1 MSSHKCQLKDTSD
14 VYFFKLPYISNFSHH
29 IKSKLSKLC
38 KEFCKENFNIKL
50 LFNSFK
56 TKNHFSY
63 KDQIP
68 DVSKTLLVYKYT
80 CTRCSSRYIGKT
92 CRHFKTRTD
101 EYIKKNSKFHMSKH
115 LHFTTAC
122 FNYFYFKI
130 IDKVK
135 SKFDLKTEEVL
146 HISWR
151 KPNLNTQ
158 QNYLALTHFHY
169 SLRNPFVPFCLCFCG
184 FSLSYFI
191 FIICGTSYW
200 HLLLLITLRCYFISL
215 QHTVYYNFP
224 FHLLF

>member
-1 MSSHKCQLKDTSD
+1 
-14 VYFFKLPYISNFSHH
+14 
-29 IKSKLSKLC
+29 
-38 KEFCKENFNIKL
+38 
-50 LFNSFK
+50 
-56 TKNHFSY
+56 
-63 KDQIP
+63 
-68 DVSKTLLVYKYT
+68 
-80 CTRCSSRYIGKT
+80 
-92 CRHFKTRTD
+92 
-101 EYIKKNSKFHMSKH
+101 MSKH
-115 LHFTTAC
+115 LHSTTAC
-122 FNYFYFKI
+122 FIYFYFKI

-135 SKFDLKTEEVL
+135 SKFDLKIEEVL

-151 KPNLNTQ
+151 KSNLNTQ

-224 FHLLF
+224 FRLLF